1 MLPMSAPD
9 MTLES
14 EAESMLDDTESDVI
28 TSRRYGGHHG
38 DTDPIVAGGPHPGG
52 AGGQGVRWTVK
63 HRKALVVVGALGAA
77 ALVAAI
83 IIGVYFIVVSF
94 RS

>member
-14 EAESMLDDTESDVI
+14 EAESMLDETGSDVI
-28 TSRRYGGHHG
+28 AWRRYGGHH

-52 AGGQGVRWTVK
+52 PGGQGARWTVK
-63 HRKALVVVGALGAA
+63 HRKALVVVGALGAV